1 MKPGREI
8 TSPPSP
14 QSKYEVRMGKNYKMK
29 PVFKV
34 LDIIISQ
41 SRHLIHRTFC
51 SHDISQTGLSQSRS
65 RIDKTFLQPRHF
77 IAKIFSQPR
86 HFIAKTFHSQ
96 DIFIAKTRHSQGMS
110 QPRDVLVKACLS
122 QGMSQPRH
130 VLAKGCLSQGMFYVS
145 DRTFHCISLINR
157 FIVDL
162 TNDENS

>member
-1 MKPGREI
+1 MKH
-8 TSPPSP
+8 
-14 QSKYEVRMGKNYKMK
+14 
-29 PVFKV
+29 VFKV

-41 SRHLIHRTFC
+41 TRHLIHRTFC

-65 RIDKTFLQPRHF
+65 RRKDILQTRHFYSQDISQPRHF